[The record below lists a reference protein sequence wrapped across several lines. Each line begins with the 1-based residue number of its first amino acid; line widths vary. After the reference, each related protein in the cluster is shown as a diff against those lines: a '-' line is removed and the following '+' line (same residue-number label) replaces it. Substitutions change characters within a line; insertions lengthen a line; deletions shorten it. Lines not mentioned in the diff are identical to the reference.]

1 MVKTRRNFLLLI
13 MLLIISVVSCFTLIQ
28 TGALKK
34 IEGNVSNIIKKENYN
49 VKPKITM
56 LINSSGENK
65 VDGDVVLTIDATSDV
80 KISKIEYSTDK
91 ENWLESDD
99 LTYDKEADKYI
110 SRIIFTKN
118 INKTVYVRA
127 VDEYDNESY
136 YQSTVVNIEK

>member
-1 MVKTRRNFLLLI
+1 MVKTRKNFLLLI

-28 TGALKK
+28 TGVLKK
-34 IEGNVSNIIKKENYN
+34 IEGNVSNVIEKEDYN
-49 VKPKITM
+49 IKPKITM

-65 VDGDVVLTIDATSDV
+65 VNEDVVLTIDATSDV
-80 KISKIEYSTDK
+80 KIDKIEYSMDK

-99 LTYDKEADKYI
+99 LTYDKEKDKYI

-118 INKTVYVRA
+118 INKTIYVRA
-127 VDEYDNESY
+127 VDEYNNVSY

>member
-1 MVKTRRNFLLLI
+1 
-13 MLLIISVVSCFTLIQ
+13 
-28 TGALKK
+28 
-34 IEGNVSNIIKKENYN
+34 
-49 VKPKITM
+49 M

-91 ENWLESDD
+91 ENWLEADD

>member
-28 TGALKK
+28 TGVLNK
-34 IEGNVSNIIKKENYN
+34 IEGNVSNAIEKEDYN
-49 VKPKITM
+49 IKPKITM

-65 VDGDVVLTIDATSDV
+65 VNEDVVLTIDAMSDV
-80 KISKIEYSTDK
+80 KIDKIEYSMDK

-99 LTYDKEADKYI
+99 LTYDKEKDKYI

-127 VDEYDNESY
+127 VDEYNNVSY